1 MRIIDGLY
9 DEALGYQPLLQHSS
23 GAFAKAAAVTL
34 PNLGCL
40 DVLYILMGF
49 YFSFKLALRLG
60 LVVSPLLRKITGLF
74 WPIWDIFFTLNLYI
88 DLVRVVINRQQWMG

>member
-1 MRIIDGLY
+1 MRIIDGLC

-60 LVVSPLLRKITGLF
+60 LVSPLLRKITGLF
-74 WPIWDIFFTLNLYI
+74 WPRWDIFFTLNLYI
-88 DLVRVVINRQQWMG
+88 DLVRVVINRQQLMG